1 MSPEN
6 ATELKERLQAAFDKA
21 ITLPSAENFSKYNLL
36 QDFWAEKSL
45 QFAPPSKEALLKFPE
60 LGLQPA
66 LQSLQRNGKY
76 PPGDTA
82 LAGKRRH

>member
-1 MSPEN
+1 M
-6 ATELKERLQAAFDKA
+6 
-21 ITLPSAENFSKYNLL
+21 
-36 QDFWAEKSL
+36 

-82 LAGKRRH
+82 SAGKRRH